1 LFTVSIFADLVLTP
15 EQLQNYALAEI
26 ETVLQCGGRSL
37 KDYAGM
43 PQAEVGLLRDV
54 GNRMIYDELN
64 YDRLSLSREHD
75 TLMSS
80 MTLEQKNIYDT
91 IMARVNNGNPG
102 FFFLYG
108 YGGTGKTYIWRAL
121 SAALRSKGEIVL
133 TVASSGIAALLIPG
147 GRTAH
152 SRFSIPI
159 NIDEYSTCEIGPKD
173 PSAELIRRA
182 KLIIWDEAPMMHRH
196 CFEAVDR
203 TFKDI
208 MKDKSNPFGGKVV
221 VLGGDFRQILPVIP
235 KGTRHE
241 IVKATINSSPLWSQC
256 QILTLT
262 TNMRLLSGHTGAE
275 LEERHRFSEWILG
288 IGEGSIGDAD
298 DDYIKV
304 QMPHDLLIPSTGD
317 PMADIVKTT
326 YPNLL
331 HNMHDHSF
339 FCSRAILAPKN
350 AIVDSV
356 NEYIMDRIPG
366 EEKTYLSYD
375 SPCNSDKVIDSPD
388 DVHTP
393 EFLNTIV
400 SSGLPNHRLRL
411 KIGSPVMLMRNMIQ
425 TSGLCNGTRLI
436 VTRLGTYVVEAR
448 IISGSNIG
456 DKVFIP
462 RLSLVPSDKRLPFR
476 FQRRQFPLSVSY
488 AMTINKSQG
497 RSLAH
502 VGLYL
507 PQSVFSHG
515 QLYVALSRVTS
526 KEGLRILITDS
537 DDKNTDETDNVVY
550 KEVFRNL
557 V

>member
-1 LFTVSIFADLVLTP
+1 
-15 EQLQNYALAEI
+15 
-26 ETVLQCGGRSL
+26 
-37 KDYAGM
+37 
-43 PQAEVGLLRDV
+43 
-54 GNRMIYDELN
+54 
-64 YDRLSLSREHD
+64 
-75 TLMSS
+75 

-298 DDYIKV
+298 EDYIKV
-304 QMPHDLLIPSTGD
+304 QMPHDLLIPATGD

-326 YPNLL
+326 IQICYITCMILR
-331 HNMHDHSF
+331 SF
-339 FCSRAILAPKN
+339 AIEQSWHLRMQLWIQSMN
-350 AIVDSV
+350 
-356 NEYIMDRIPG
+356 
-366 EEKTYLSYD
+366 T
-375 SPCNSDKVIDSPD
+375 
-388 DVHTP
+388 
-393 EFLNTIV
+393 FLIV
-400 SSGLPNHRLRL
+400 SQVTRRPTLA
-411 KIGSPVMLMRNMIQ
+411 MILHALLTQ
-425 TSGLCNGTRLI
+425 ASTAQMMCTRL
-436 VTRLGTYVVEAR
+436 
-448 IISGSNIG
+448 N
-456 DKVFIP
+456 F
-462 RLSLVPSDKRLPFR
+462 
-476 FQRRQFPLSVSY
+476 
-488 AMTINKSQG
+488 
-497 RSLAH
+497 
-502 VGLYL
+502 
-507 PQSVFSHG
+507 
-515 QLYVALSRVTS
+515 
-526 KEGLRILITDS
+526 
-537 DDKNTDETDNVVY
+537 
-550 KEVFRNL
+550 
-557 V
+557 